1 MRSVLITGFG
11 PFPGMPRN
19 PTAALALNLAALR
32 LPALDGLRREALI
45 LPTEWRAI
53 DLLRARLAAAPPD
66 AVLMLGVAGR
76 RRLFNVEVRAVNA
89 ARGLDAARHRPHA
102 VITPGGPGERHST
115 VSAPRLVHALRSSG
129 LAACPSRDAGRYL
142 CNGAYYA
149 ALEAL
154 EGRAVPLVFVHVPG
168 RGPESRRPAART
180 AIALA
185 ALLRALMRP

>member
-19 PTAALALNLAALR
+19 PTAALARQLAARR

-45 LPTEWRAI
+45 LPTEWTAI
-53 DLLRARLAAAPPD
+53 ETVRARLAAAPPD
-66 AVLMLGVAGR
+66 GVLMLGVAGR

-89 ARGLDAARHRPHA
+89 ARGLDAAGRRPPP
-102 VITPGGPGERHST
+102 VITPGGPAERRPNAT
-115 VSAPRLVHALRSSG
+115 AIRLVHALRAAG
-129 LAACPSRDAGRYL
+129 LAAGPSRDAGRYL

-154 EGRAVPLVFVHVPG
+154 EGRAVPIVFVHVPG
-168 RGPESRRPAART
+168 RGPQSRRPAART